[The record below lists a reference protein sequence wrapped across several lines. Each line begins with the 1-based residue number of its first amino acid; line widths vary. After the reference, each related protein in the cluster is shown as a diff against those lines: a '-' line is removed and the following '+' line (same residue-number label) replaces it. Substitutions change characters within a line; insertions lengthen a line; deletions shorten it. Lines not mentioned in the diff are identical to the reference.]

1 MSSLELTLTL
11 ILTAII
17 TTLIVLG
24 IRWIEKNKEKHPE
37 IFKNRGI
44 IGAVVWLLLQGG
56 DFK

>member
-24 IRWIEKNKEKHPE
+24 IRWIEKNKEKHPG
-37 IFKNRGI
+37 IYKNKGI
-44 IGAVVWLLLQGG
+44 IAGTLWVLMQGG
-56 DFK
+56 DLK